1 MWMASITA
9 RIAGKPATLLLP
21 ILVST
26 DSKHIEIKLDADPRF
41 AAAAAG
47 GARYLGES
55 SGLTPD
61 SAGKFQTAIL
71 FACEET
77 FGHLDTRHCQ
87 VKVTLNQF
95 PDRIEVIIVYSAD
108 GPSVG
113 LHTLLR
119 AGANPMEGVD
129 RVQYEKKSDSSITRL
144 TKFLSPRA

>member
-1 MWMASITA
+1 MAFTTA
-9 RIAGKPATLLLP
+9 RIAGKLATLLLP
-21 ILVST
+21 ILVPT

-47 GARYLGES
+47 GARYLGEA

-61 SAGKFQTAIL
+61 AAGKFQTAVL

-77 FGHLDTRHCQ
+77 FGHLNARHCQ
-87 VKVTLNQF
+87 VEVTLDQF
-95 PDRIEVIIVYSAD
+95 PDRIEVMIVYNAD

-129 RVQYEKKSDSSITRL
+129 RVQYEKKADSSITRL